1 MSLSATHL
9 EAVPEEHLAGAT
21 HPQELQVQKRRIP
34 LRDLELVRVYRVPEE
49 LWPCLDEFGDVFY
62 VSRVHEFDTFDFER
76 LKYGFDAHFR
86 DFGKIAVLTLSNSH
100 LKALKSI

>member
-62 VSRVHEFDTFDFER
+62 VSRVHDFDTFDFER
-76 LKYGFDAHFR
+76 LKYGFDAF
-86 DFGKIAVLTLSNSH
+86 FKPNENLALLSLFQPIGNES
-100 LKALKSI
+100 L